1 MLRRVSSGGAELS
14 GMCFKG
20 RRNLATVLAAKLLR
34 RASVCGSVGTNS
46 GSTPGRTLVPA
57 SAASSLKGSQKQ
69 LRRSGSPRLG
79 GLAAPLRGRGV
90 EIRGPRV
97 RRRFTHCKAKL
108 LATAAASSSADTW
121 TATAMATHIVWS
133 ARIIWTQCTWKTW
146 TLETRKA

>member
-46 GSTPGRTLVPA
+46 VPA